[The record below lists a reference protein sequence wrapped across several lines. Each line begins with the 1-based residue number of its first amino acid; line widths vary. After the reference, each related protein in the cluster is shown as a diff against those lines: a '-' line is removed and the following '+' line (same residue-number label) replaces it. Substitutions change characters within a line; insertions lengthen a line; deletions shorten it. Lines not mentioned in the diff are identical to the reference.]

1 MVTHRGTGLV
11 LALIIGLLPI
21 VSFGSASA
29 DDGSGTAQDAARQI
43 AAARARANA
52 AADAYFQAESKVEL
66 LGDERDKLDRETA
79 HLQQQ
84 VDALKKSVEAVIVD
98 RYIGSGTTGIELLS
112 GTVGPTEQA
121 QTDVLLG
128 VVNDASSTSFDD
140 YTQLLDQLAGK
151 QAKAEQ
157 ATKAYQDAKADFKNK
172 EKIANDQIEQLKVVE
187 KDRLNNEA
195 VQRALEA
202 QRQKDAESAAAAE
215 AAKARADRA
224 AAAAAAIAAEGSG
237 SDGGD
242 NGQGLSKDNVAS
254 GSDAGGTTGGGGSGG
269 HPASVTAGIY
279 GQGVDWVCPLQ
290 PPGSYAFS
298 DTFGAPRSGGRLHQG
313 VDMISA
319 RGTTI
324 VAIVDGVAIDKQ
336 NTLGGNTISFNGND
350 GNHYY
355 YAHLDSYAASGQ
367 VLKGTVIGYVGDSG
381 NAKFSTPHLHFEIH
395 PGGGP
400 AVDPTPTVA
409 ANC

>member
-1 MVTHRGTGLV
+1 MVKHRGFGLV
-11 LALIIGLLPI
+11 LALIIGLLPV
-21 VSFGSASA
+21 VSFRAARA
-29 DDGSGTAQDAARQI
+29 DDGTGTAEDAARQI

-52 AADAYFQAESKVEL
+52 AADAYFEAESKVEL
-66 LGDERDKLDRETA
+66 LGDERDQLDREA
-79 HLQQQ
+79 ADLQDQ
-84 VDALKKSVEAVIVD
+84 VDALQKSVEAVIVD
-98 RYIGSGTTGIELLS
+98 RYIGSGTTGIQLLS
-112 GTVGPTEQA
+112 GTIGPTEQA

-140 YTQLLDQLAGK
+140 YTELLRQLSDK
-151 QAKAEQ
+151 QAKADQ
-157 ATKAYQDAKADFKNK
+157 ATKAYADAEADFKNK
-172 EKIANDQIEQLKVVE
+172 EKLANDQIEQLKLVE
-187 KDRLNNEA
+187 KDRLNDEA

-202 QRQKDAESAAAAE
+202 QRQKDAEAAAAAE

-242 NGQGLSKDNVAS
+242 DGEGLSTANVAS
-254 GSDAGGTTGGGGSGG
+254 GSEAGGTTGGGGAGG
-269 HPASVTAGIY
+269 HPAAGSAIY
-279 GQGVDWVCPLQ
+279 GQGEDWVCPLQ
-290 PPGSYAFS
+290 PQGSYAFS

-324 VAIVDGVAIDKQ
+324 VAIVDGVAIDKE

-367 VLKGTVIGYVGDSG
+367 VLKGTVIGYVGDTG